1 MVSKESRFSARNYW
15 GMLVVVGSVR
25 GGGRHGQVCGL
36 GALDSEVA
44 RVEI

>member
-1 MVSKESRFSARNYW
+1 MVSKELRFSARNYW
-15 GMLVVVGSVR
+15 GMSVVVGSVR

-36 GALDSEVA
+36 GALESGAA